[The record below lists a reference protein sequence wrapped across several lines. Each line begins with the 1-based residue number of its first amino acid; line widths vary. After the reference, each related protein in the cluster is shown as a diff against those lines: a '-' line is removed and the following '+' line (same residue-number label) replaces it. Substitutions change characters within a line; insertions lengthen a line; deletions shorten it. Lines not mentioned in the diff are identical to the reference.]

1 MSDDGD
7 NSSSYQP
14 ALAAAEEYIK
24 QTGTG
29 AGEGDVDVA
38 VLPVLSSIWDCYWQ
52 PGKSMRIYLIVCG
65 CITEIQTD
73 IMSSGKN

>member
-7 NSSSYQP
+7 ANSSYQP

-29 AGEGDVDVA
+29 EGEEDADAA
-38 VLPVLSSIWDCYWQ
+38 VLPVLSSI
-52 PGKSMRIYLIVCG
+52 
-65 CITEIQTD
+65 
-73 IMSSGKN
+73 